1 MRAVRNSLGFGC
13 RRGSCRVELVIVVG
27 KHGCWP
33 PEDYFALGSRSAA
46 PCSVEK
52 VPCCFPIGV
61 NARKSTALGL
71 PHDGTAFESHPG
83 SQLSDGRLGTK
94 MLRSSKTLQPQSKG
108 YSPPRACVNQS
119 AILKPP
125 QISTFSITFAL
136 ALSWLRCQFLNSL
149 RAPTSLSLAGLHL
162 ARRGRQALATRKSLR
177 LSCDLR
183 GSAAMPP
190 RHAPFLVYS

>member
-1 MRAVRNSLGFGC
+1 MLAVRNRLGFGC

-83 SQLSDGRLGTK
+83 SQLGDGRLGTK

-108 YSPPRACVNQS
+108 YSPPRACVNPS
-119 AILKPP
+119 AILKQH
-125 QISTFSITFAL
+125 QISVFSIIFAPVP
-136 ALSWLRCQFLNSL
+136 SWPRCQFANSP
-149 RAPTSLSLAGLHL
+149 RGPTSPSLADLHP
-162 ARRGRQALATRKSLR
+162 AG
-177 LSCDLR
+177 
-183 GSAAMPP
+183 
-190 RHAPFLVYS
+190 